1 MIDMILLMEEI
12 PNNHLRCRKPCEL
25 QDQLPI
31 NWCRISDP
39 LSFELRQSNG
49 IQHRSQVLEA
59 VRQARFCQKGRQEVV
74 LKEYQMRCWYSSK
87 KIVQFATSKK
97 RGRNFWKINVI
108 YCDSPPPVFDTQRI
122 WTQRIE
128 PQSAENSQLPT
139 SLRVWSLRKMANFPV
154 VFLLPL
160 LGKDFESVTP
170 VVQFSGSTT
179 RLRALRHTNDER

>member
-25 QDQLPI
+25 RDQLPI

-74 LKEYQMRCWYSSK
+74 LKEYQMRC
-87 KIVQFATSKK
+87 
-97 RGRNFWKINVI
+97 
-108 YCDSPPPVFDTQRI
+108 
-122 WTQRIE
+122 
-128 PQSAENSQLPT
+128 
-139 SLRVWSLRKMANFPV
+139 
-154 VFLLPL
+154 
-160 LGKDFESVTP
+160 
-170 VVQFSGSTT
+170 
-179 RLRALRHTNDER
+179 